1 VALLSVEH
9 VTRRFGGVV
18 AVDDVTLD
26 VGEGEIV
33 GLIGPNGA
41 GKTTLFNLI
50 TRLYKPDEGEIA
62 FDGESLLRTPPH
74 RVVRLGIARTFQ
86 NVELFESMT
95 VLEHVLVG
103 RHARRGRSAREL
115 LAYVGLSPLAHRQ
128 AAELSYGTRKR
139 VELARALA
147 AGPRLLLLD
156 EPAGGLNHE
165 EVGELGDLIRN
176 LRKDF
181 ELTLLLVEHHMG
193 LVMGVADRVHV
204 LDFGRLIASGTPS
217 EVQSDPK
224 VIEAYLGTAAVA

>member
-1 VALLSVEH
+1 MATTEH
-9 VTRRFGGVV
+9 PW
-18 AVDDVTLD
+18 A
-26 VGEGEIV
+26 
-33 GLIGPNGA
+33 
-41 GKTTLFNLI
+41 
-50 TRLYKPDEGEIA
+50 
-62 FDGESLLRTPPH
+62 
-74 RVVRLGIARTFQ
+74 AR
-86 NVELFESMT
+86 
-95 VLEHVLVG
+95 
-103 RHARRGRSAREL
+103 
-115 LAYVGLSPLAHRQ
+115 LAHRP

-176 LRKDF
+176 LRRDF

-204 LDFGRLIASGTPS
+204 LDFGRLIASGAPR

-224 VIEAYLGTAAVA
+224 VIEAYLGTTAVA

>member
-1 VALLSVEH
+1 MALLSVEH

-50 TRLYKPDEGEIA
+50 TRLYKPEAGEIV
-62 FDGESLLRTPPH
+62 FDGESLLRTPAYQ
-74 RVVRLGIARTFQ
+74 VVRRGIARTFQ
-86 NVELFESMT
+86 NVELFGSMT

-103 RHARRGRSAREL
+103 RHSRRGRSAREL
-115 LAYVGLSPLAHRQ
+115 LAYVGLSPLAHRL

-147 AGPRLLLLD
+147 SGPRLLLLD

-165 EVGELGDLIRN
+165 EVGELGALIRN
-176 LRKDF
+176 IRKDF
-181 ELTLLLVEHHMG
+181 DVTLLLVEHHMG

-204 LDFGRLIASGTPS
+204 LDFGRLIASGAPR
-217 EVQSDPK
+217 EVQNDPQ
-224 VIEAYLGTAAVA
+224 VIEAYLGTPVG

>member
-1 VALLSVEH
+1 LRGIG
-9 VTRRFGGVV
+9 RRFGGLD
-18 AVDDVTLD
+18 AVRNVDLEVTY
-26 VGEGEIV
+26 GERRAI
-33 GLIGPNGA
+33 LGPNGA

-74 RVVRLGIARTFQ
+74 RIVRRGIARTFQ
-86 NVELFESMT
+86 NVELFPSMT

-115 LAYVGLSPLAHRQ
+115 IEYVGLSSLAQRP
-128 AAELSYGTRKR
+128 AAELPYGTRKR

-165 EVGELGDLIRN
+165 EVEELGTLIRD
-176 LRKDF
+176 LRREFD
-181 ELTLLLVEHHMG
+181 LTLLLVEHHMG
-193 LVMGVADRVHV
+193 LVMGVAERVHV
-204 LDFGRLIASGTPS
+204 LDFGRLIASGSPR
-217 EVQSDPK
+217 EVQNDPK
-224 VIEAYLGTAAVA
+224 VIEAYLGTPVA

>member
-1 VALLSVEH
+1 VALLSLEH

-50 TRLYKPDEGEIA
+50 TRLYKPDAGEIL
-62 FDGESLLRTPPH
+62 FDGESLLGTPPH
-74 RVVRLGIARTFQ
+74 KVVRRGIARTFQ
-86 NVELFESMT
+86 NVELFGSMT

-103 RHARRGRSAREL
+103 RHARHGRSAREL
-115 LAYVGLSPLAHRQ
+115 LAYVALSPLAHRQ
-128 AAELSYGTRKR
+128 AVQLSYGTRKR

-165 EVGELGDLIRN
+165 EVEQLGDLILN
-176 LRKDF
+176 LRQDF

-193 LVMGVADRVHV
+193 LVMSVADRVHV
-204 LDFGRLIASGTPS
+204 LDFGRLIASGAPR
-217 EVQSDPK
+217 EVQGDPK
-224 VIEAYLGTAAVA
+224 VVEAYLGTTVA